1 MIYIVETDLLKE
13 WSRRAWTSTPNL
25 VSSFWAGLVDIV
37 LLRLYLLLFDFPYIR
52 IVYQEFA
59 LIHSCPDLSIGLI
72 QLRNIR
78 ITFTL
83 LSDECDKI
91 RETLWRTTRQ
101 VKCPSNLSC
110 YTCLLYIFMQLTS
123 LFFVNI
129 YLLPTHQYEHLIYI
143 YMHKINS
150 VRLGE

>member
-83 LSDECDKI
+83 LSDECGKI

-110 YTCLLYIFMQLTS
+110 YTCMFIYSCSWRRYS
-123 LFFVNI
+123 LPIPAAHASVWTFN
-129 YLLPTHQYEHLIYI
+129 LHL
-143 YMHKINS
+143 HA
-150 VRLGE
+150 